1 MLNFLLI
8 LIIIACLL
16 LIIIVLAQ
24 NPKGG
29 GLSNIG
35 AGASQFLGAR
45 QTADFLEKSTWYFG
59 IGILVIIIF
68 SYFMVTPAGNM
79 KSRIQGS
86 DYTPTMTQPADAPQS
101 NPLQNMSQPQPQPEQ
116 TPEPTDQK

>member
-68 SYFMVTPAGNM
+68 SYFMVSPTSGGS
-79 KSRIQGS
+79 KSRVEGS
-86 DYTPTMTQPADAPQS
+86 DYTPTMTQPSSTGPAA
-101 NPLQNMSQPQPQPEQ
+101 NPLQHMAPPAPANG
-116 TPEPTDQK
+116 QKK